1 LFIKISQYNINYLPI
16 PSPYF
21 TVPNKIVPAKAYE
34 NTNRNIPKIMK
45 KLLHTET
52 PTVNMSILSVA
63 CLPVIVKNRNT
74 TTI

>member
-1 LFIKISQYNINYLPI
+1 MDYLIYLPI

-34 NTNRNIPKIMK
+34 NTKRNIPNIMK

-52 PTVNMSILSVA
+52 PTVNISILSVA
-63 CLPVIVKNRNT
+63 CFPVIVKKRKT